1 MSMLERQMVQR
12 DKEMVPRILVQ
23 AMFTVMVLSLVLVG
37 FARLTDRPLV
47 GVPQDMSV
55 VVERALWMEGTREG
69 AVTVRDEN
77 GAVLAHSNDDKMGF
91 VGVIWR
97 VIDRQR
103 MSNGV
108 RGDAPIRLVRRENGH
123 VAIID
128 DTTGWSM
135 ELIGYGP
142 DNIAA
147 FDRFID

>member
-1 MSMLERQMVQR
+1 MSMLERQMIQR
-12 DKEMVPRILVQ
+12 DKEMVPKILIQ
-23 AMFTVMVLSLVLVG
+23 GMFTVMVLSLLLVG
-37 FARLTDRPLV
+37 YARLTDRPLV
-47 GVPQDMSV
+47 GVPKDTSV
-55 VVERALWMEGTREG
+55 VVERPIYMEGTREG

-77 GAVLAHSNDDKMGF
+77 GAVLAHSDDDMMGF

-97 VIDRQR
+97 VIDRER

-108 RGDAPIRLVRRENGH
+108 RSDAPVRLVRRENGH

-128 DTTGWSM
+128 DTTGWKM

-147 FDRFID
+147 FDRLID